1 MPPRP
6 RGGPPL
12 PVAPPRGEGPGVAVA
27 ELVDPAAQPL
37 KLDLAAGR
45 AGLEHRVHLP
55 RVQRPGLALTGYTD
69 YIRYGRVQIVGSSEV
84 GYLRKLPP
92 RRRTAILAKLC
103 RCRITC
109 FVVTKGLVPPTELL
123 SAAEARGIPVLTT
136 PLESTAFIK
145 ILSVFLEERLAT
157 RLHLHSVLLD
167 VFGLGVL
174 ILGESGIGKSECALE
189 LIDRGHRLV
198 ADDVVEIKRMGDVLV
213 GVSPDL
219 TRFHMELR
227 GLGVLNI
234 KDLYGVSSMRL
245 SKKVELVIQLERWEA
260 GKEYDRLGLRDET
273 FLILGVEVPLVR
285 MPVAPGRNIALL
297 VEVAGAQPAA
307 ARGRL
312 RRGQAIR
319 GAGGRAG
326 RLAGEAAPGGT
337 EAAVSA
343 ARRQPPRLLV
353 ITGLSG
359 SGKTHVS
366 RALEDAGWFCVDNLP
381 TALVPS
387 FADLIGRSPELRRS
401 ALVVDVRERGFPES
415 FPAVYRELKRRRG
428 LAPSLVFL
436 EADEKTLLRRFS
448 ETRRPHPLAGPEPA
462 IEGIRAER
470 AALGPVRKMAD
481 VILDTSRFTVH
492 QLRDYV
498 RERYDVR
505 AEGRRMAVSV
515 LSFGYKHGVPP
526 EADIVFDARFLP
538 NPNFVPR
545 LRRLSGADAAV
556 VAYLRRQPETAAF
569 LTRVLSLVRF
579 VLPRHER
586 EGRSYLTIALGCTGG
601 RHRSVMLANAVGAA
615 VRKKGLPVRVYHR
628 DLKLG

>member
-1 MPPRP
+1 
-6 RGGPPL
+6 
-12 PVAPPRGEGPGVAVA
+12 
-27 ELVDPAAQPL
+27 
-37 KLDLAAGR
+37 
-45 AGLEHRVHLP
+45 
-55 RVQRPGLALTGYTD
+55 
-69 YIRYGRVQIVGSSEV
+69 
-84 GYLRKLPP
+84 
-92 RRRTAILAKLC
+92 
-103 RCRITC
+103 
-109 FVVTKGLVPPTELL
+109 
-123 SAAEARGIPVLTT
+123 
-136 PLESTAFIK
+136 
-145 ILSVFLEERLAT
+145 
-157 RLHLHSVLLD
+157 
-167 VFGLGVL
+167 
-174 ILGESGIGKSECALE
+174 
-189 LIDRGHRLV
+189 
-198 ADDVVEIKRMGDVLV
+198 
-213 GVSPDL
+213 
-219 TRFHMELR
+219 
-227 GLGVLNI
+227 
-234 KDLYGVSSMRL
+234 
-245 SKKVELVIQLERWEA
+245 
-260 GKEYDRLGLRDET
+260 
-273 FLILGVEVPLVR
+273 
-285 MPVAPGRNIALL
+285 
-297 VEVAGAQPAA
+297 
-307 ARGRL
+307 
-312 RRGQAIR
+312 
-319 GAGGRAG
+319 
-326 RLAGEAAPGGT
+326 
-337 EAAVSA
+337 
-343 ARRQPPRLLV
+343 V

-538 NPNFVPR
+538 NPNFVPG

-569 LTRVLSLVRF
+569 LRRVLSLVRF

-601 RHRSVMLANAVGAA
+601 RHRSVMLANAVGEA